1 MDRIEGHI
9 IPLVRTGVPGDD
21 PAAATDNHL
30 MDIATDPDLPVA
42 VGDGHGIVIR
52 PVAHQRQGADPR
64 ALPVAGIER
73 RRRQNHQRFAIAP
86 GALAAS
92 LTVAA
97 HDLAL
102 PVAAL
107 FLQLGIEGVP
117 ARKPGTRHH
126 KVPPGVANHPF
137 YIAFIVAL
145 AGAAVAVLEQVM
157 GLQPAERPGP
167 LPRAVRQDARHQT
180 LVVVVENRLGN
191 PAAEGKGRIV
201 PVQPSLRR
209 RRRVGRNKAGIA
221 VRKRH
226 DEKMRAMH
234 DAGNDRIRLAKVRL
248 GMTRRV
254 RQRHEHLP
262 QTKVP
267 FANVIL
273 HDRLLAREAMF
284 VTKTL
289 EDPLRRVPLLAV
301 NRAILFQNAVDDIR
315 ERRQLR
321 ALRRL
326 ASPISRRFR
335 MLHSK
340 APTVVAV
347 ARNPIR
353 SLRSPS
359 CAWRICCPGIQK
371 SQCAWRARASFRT
384 RLRSRSRL

>member
-1 MDRIEGHI
+1 MKRFEIEGLQKPQDLDVFSLAGLAHARLQQTAQGRERVGQFPAGQRRGLIQGGDLLFQQRQIVDRIEDHI
-9 IPLVRTGVPGDD
+9 IPLVRTGGPGDD

-86 GALAAS
+86 EALADS

-107 FLQLGIEGVP
+107 FLQRGIEGVP

-145 AGAAVAVLEQVM
+145 AGAAVAVLEQGM

-191 PAAEGKGRIV
+191 PAEEGKGRIV

-267 FANVIL
+267 FV
-273 HDRLLAREAMF
+273 
-284 VTKTL
+284 K
-289 EDPLRRVPLLAV
+289 PC
-301 NRAILFQNAVDDIR
+301 
-315 ERRQLR
+315 
-321 ALRRL
+321 
-326 ASPISRRFR
+326 SSRRR
-335 MLHSK
+335 SK
-340 APTVVAV
+340 IRFAV
-347 ARNPIR
+347 CRC
-353 SLRSPS
+353 LR
-359 CAWRICCPGIQK
+359 
-371 SQCAWRARASFRT
+371 
-384 RLRSRSRL
+384 